1 MPLTLKSAGEKGVDR
16 CKPNF
21 NAIWERHGLWCAK
34 NRVDIFCRLSTMHK
48 RDRQT
53 DKRTDHGTVTS
64 IPIGEIAFS
73 DVAEKHDLFEYD
85 AGINLR
91 YC

>member
-1 MPLTLKSAGEKGVDR
+1 MSSFAGLTQYT
-16 CKPNF
+16 
-21 NAIWERHGLWCAK
+21 NA
-34 NRVDIFCRLSTMHK
+34 T
-48 RDRQT
+48 DRQT
-53 DKRTDHGTVTS
+53 NRQTERQTEHGTVTS

>member
-1 MPLTLKSAGEKGVDR
+1 M
-16 CKPNF
+16 
-21 NAIWERHGLWCAK
+21 GLWCAK
-34 NRVDIFCRLSTMHK
+34 NRVDIFCRLSTMHE